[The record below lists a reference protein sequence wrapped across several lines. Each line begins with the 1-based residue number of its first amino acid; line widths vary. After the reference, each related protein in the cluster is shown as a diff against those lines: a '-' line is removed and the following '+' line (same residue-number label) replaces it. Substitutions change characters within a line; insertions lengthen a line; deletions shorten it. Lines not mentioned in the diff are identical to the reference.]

1 MSNTTQKL
9 SAAAERPIKTGL
21 TVSPY
26 HLKEETRK
34 TYIYPVTAE
43 AGTVE
48 APPKRL
54 PKGFNLFASAED
66 PSQVIITVPSG
77 EIGYEEDKL
86 TSFYYPKDLYRLLQY
101 AHRRQIDFII
111 IPHEDHVLRS
121 FFSSK
126 ANNNLDIITEATV
139 QNAISDDIA
148 SLPYYDTPSVE
159 KLIQKFSQPHN

>member
-1 MSNTTQKL
+1 MQKT
-9 SAAAERPIKTGL
+9 STISEKTIKTGL
-21 TVSPY
+21 TISPY

-66 PSQVIITVPSG
+66 PSQIIITVPSG

-111 IPHEDHVLRS
+111 IPHEDHLLRS

-126 ANNNLDIITEATV
+126 ANNDLDIITEATV
-139 QNAISDDIA
+139 QNVISDDIA
-148 SLPYYDTPSVE
+148 SLPYYDAPSTE
-159 KLIQKFSQPHN
+159 KLIQRFSQSHN

>member
-1 MSNTTQKL
+1 MQKT
-9 SAAAERPIKTGL
+9 STVSEKTIKTGL
-21 TVSPY
+21 TISPY

-48 APPKRL
+48 APPNRL

-77 EIGYEEDKL
+77 KIGYEEDKL

-101 AHRRQIDFII
+101 AHRRQIDFIV
-111 IPHEDHVLRS
+111 IPHEDHVLHS

-126 ANNNLDIITEATV
+126 ANNDLDIITEATV

-159 KLIQKFSQPHN
+159 KLIQKLSQ

>member
-1 MSNTTQKL
+1 MQKF
-9 SAAAERPIKTGL
+9 STKTEKTIKTGL
-21 TVSPY
+21 TISPY

-77 EIGYEEDKL
+77 KIGYEEDKL

-101 AHRRQIDFII
+101 AHRKRIDFIV
-111 IPHEDHVLRS
+111 IPHEDSILS
-121 FFSSK
+121 NFFSSK
-126 ANNNLDIITEATV
+126 ANNDINVIAEATV

-148 SLPYYDTPSVE
+148 SLSYYDVPSVE
-159 KLIQKFSQPHN
+159 KLIQKFSQSHN

>member
-1 MSNTTQKL
+1 MQEFSTKTEKT
-9 SAAAERPIKTGL
+9 IKTGL
-21 TVSPY
+21 TISPY

-66 PSQVIITVPSG
+66 PSQVIITVPSDK
-77 EIGYEEDKL
+77 IGYEEDKL

-101 AHRRQIDFII
+101 AHRKQIDFII
-111 IPHEDHVLRS
+111 IPHEDSVLS
-121 FFSSK
+121 NLFSSK
-126 ANNNLDIITEATV
+126 ANNDINVITEATV

-148 SLPYYDTPSVE
+148 SLSYYDTPSVE
-159 KLIQKFSQPHN
+159 KLIQRFSQSHN

>member
-1 MSNTTQKL
+1 MQKT
-9 SAAAERPIKTGL
+9 STISEKTIKTGL
-21 TVSPY
+21 TISPY

-34 TYIYPVTAE
+34 TYIYPVIAE

-66 PSQVIITVPSG
+66 PSQIIITVPSG

-126 ANNNLDIITEATV
+126 ANNDLDIITKATV

-148 SLPYYDTPSVE
+148 SLPYYGVPSTE
-159 KLIQKFSQPHN
+159 KIIQRFNQSHN

>member
-1 MSNTTQKL
+1 MQKTGTITERTT
-9 SAAAERPIKTGL
+9 KTGL
-21 TVSPY
+21 TISPY

-54 PKGFNLFASAED
+54 PKGFNLFTSAED

-111 IPHEDHVLRS
+111 IPHEDSVLGN
-121 FFSSK
+121 FFSNK
-126 ANNNLDIITEATV
+126 TNNNIDIITEATV

-148 SLPYYDTPSVE
+148 NLPYYDTPSTE
-159 KLIQKFSQPHN
+159 KLIQKFRQSHN

>member
-1 MSNTTQKL
+1 MQKT
-9 SAAAERPIKTGL
+9 STISEKTIKIGL
-21 TVSPY
+21 TISPY

-111 IPHEDHVLRS
+111 IPHEDHLLRN
-121 FFSSK
+121 FFSGK
-126 ANNNLDIITEATV
+126 ANNDSDIITEATV

-148 SLPYYDTPSVE
+148 SLPYYDTPSAE
-159 KLIQKFSQPHN
+159 KLIQRFSQSHK

>member
-1 MSNTTQKL
+1 MQKT
-9 SAAAERPIKTGL
+9 STISEKTIKTGL
-21 TVSPY
+21 TISPY

-66 PSQVIITVPSG
+66 PSQVIITVPSDK
-77 EIGYEEDKL
+77 IGYEEDKL

-111 IPHEDHVLRS
+111 IPHEDHLLRR

-126 ANNNLDIITEATV
+126 ANNDLDIITEATV
-139 QNAISDDIA
+139 QNAISDDIT
-148 SLPYYDTPSVE
+148 SLPYYDMPSVE
-159 KLIQKFSQPHN
+159 KLIQRFSQSHN

>member
-1 MSNTTQKL
+1 MQKT
-9 SAAAERPIKTGL
+9 STISEKTIKTGL

-34 TYIYPVTAE
+34 TYISPVTAE

-66 PSQVIITVPSG
+66 PSQVIITVPS
-77 EIGYEEDKL
+77 EKIGYEEDKL
-86 TSFYYPKDLYRLLQY
+86 TSFYHPKDLYRLLQY
-101 AHRRQIDFII
+101 AHRKQIDFII
-111 IPHEDHVLRS
+111 IPHEDSILS
-121 FFSSK
+121 NFFSNK

-159 KLIQKFSQPHN
+159 KLIQKFSQSHN

>member
-1 MSNTTQKL
+1 MQKL
-9 SAAAERPIKTGL
+9 STVSEKIIKTGL
-21 TVSPY
+21 TISPY

-66 PSQVIITVPSG
+66 PSQVIITVPSDK
-77 EIGYEEDKL
+77 IGYEEDKL

-111 IPHEDHVLRS
+111 IPHENHLLRS

-126 ANNNLDIITEATV
+126 VNNDLDIITEATV

-148 SLPYYDTPSVE
+148 SLPYYDMPSVE
-159 KLIQKFSQPHN
+159 KLIQRFSQSHN

>member
-1 MSNTTQKL
+1 MQKT
-9 SAAAERPIKTGL
+9 STISEKTVKTGL

-43 AGTVE
+43 ADTVE

-86 TSFYYPKDLYRLLQY
+86 TFFYYLKDLYRLLQY
-101 AHRRQIDFII
+101 AHRRRIDFII

-126 ANNNLDIITEATV
+126 ANNDSDIITEATV

-148 SLPYYDTPSVE
+148 NLPYYDTPSTE
-159 KLIQKFSQPHN
+159 KLIQKFRQSHN

>member
-1 MSNTTQKL
+1 MQKF
-9 SAAAERPIKTGL
+9 STKTEKTIKTGL
-21 TVSPY
+21 TISPY

-34 TYIYPVTAE
+34 TYIYPVTTE

-77 EIGYEEDKL
+77 KIGYEEDKL

-101 AHRRQIDFII
+101 AHRKQIDFIV
-111 IPHEDHVLRS
+111 IPHEDHVLDS

-126 ANNNLDIITEATV
+126 ANNNLNIITEATV
-139 QNAISDDIA
+139 QNVISDDIA
-148 SLPYYDTPSVE
+148 GLPYYDVPSTE
-159 KLIQKFSQPHN
+159 KLIQRFSQSHN

>member
-1 MSNTTQKL
+1 MQKT
-9 SAAAERPIKTGL
+9 STISEKTIKTGL
-21 TVSPY
+21 TISPY

-101 AHRRQIDFII
+101 AQRKQIDFII
-111 IPHEDHVLRS
+111 IPHEDHVLDS
-121 FFSSK
+121 FFSNK
-126 ANNNLDIITEATV
+126 ANNSLDIITEATV

-148 SLPYYDTPSVE
+148 SLPYYDTPSAE
-159 KLIQKFSQPHN
+159 KLIQRFSQSHN

>member
-1 MSNTTQKL
+1 MQKF
-9 SAAAERPIKTGL
+9 STKTEKTIKTGL

-34 TYIYPVTAE
+34 TYIYPVTVE

-54 PKGFNLFASAED
+54 PKEFNLFASAED
-66 PSQVIITVPSG
+66 PSQVIITVPSDK
-77 EIGYEEDKL
+77 IGYEEDKL

-101 AHRRQIDFII
+101 AHRKQIDFIV
-111 IPHEDHVLRS
+111 IPHEDSVLS
-121 FFSSK
+121 NFFSSK
-126 ANNNLDIITEATV
+126 ANNNIDIITKAMV

-148 SLPYYDTPSVE
+148 SLSYYDVPSVE
-159 KLIQKFSQPHN
+159 KLIQKFSQSHN

>member
-1 MSNTTQKL
+1 MQKT
-9 SAAAERPIKTGL
+9 STISKKTIKTGL
-21 TVSPY
+21 TISPY

-101 AHRRQIDFII
+101 AHRRQIDFVI
-111 IPHEDHVLRS
+111 IPHEDHLLRN

-126 ANNNLDIITEATV
+126 ANNDSDIITEATV
-139 QNAISDDIA
+139 QNVISDDIA
-148 SLPYYDTPSVE
+148 GLPYYDVPSAE
-159 KLIQKFSQPHN
+159 KLIQRFNQSYN